1 MRPILLTL
9 AVTLMCSSTIQA
21 QDTHYWNQRYG
32 TRAEFLAGAVVG
44 APSGLSGSFYNPGG
58 LALETNPQ
66 LFTTALAAEYNSLSF
81 KPNREQDSSLGWSSF
96 GGAPALIAG
105 AFARDT
111 TRGRIYSYSY
121 LTRQKFEFELTGRGI
136 GSIEGLTPTPGD
148 EHLSGQ
154 INYRQKAEE
163 AWGGLSFSRR
173 LKSGFGF
180 GGSLYG
186 AYRNQRTRREF
197 TAAVVSD
204 SGQGGSAISL
214 DDFQFW
220 TARVLGKL
228 GFMWDRGSWTAG
240 FTVTTPSLHVLG
252 DGSSYIHQ
260 SLTGID
266 LDSNGTEDSQL
277 LADYQEDLSPR
288 YQSPLSAAIGFSWVG
303 KSASLYF
310 SSEWFG
316 AVKQYTVMEGA
327 QVAWQVPVDT
337 SQATLV
343 HEAIS
348 VTNWAA
354 GGSYRLSPKTA
365 LYGGFALD
373 RSAYTGTLFQSV
385 TLSNWNIYHVSFG
398 TEFTFAALEFTIGT
412 TYSFGDSP
420 VEANADLETASIDQG
435 LQGDVALGDASY
447 KRIKV
452 LVGFTLP
459 IR

>member
-9 AVTLMCSSTIQA
+9 ILLLLCCSAAWA

-58 LALETNPQ
+58 LVLESNPQ
-66 LFTTALAAEYNSLSF
+66 LFTTALAAEYTSLSF
-81 KPNREQDSSLGWSSF
+81 TPNREQDSSLGWSTL

-136 GSIEGLTPTPGD
+136 GSMEGLTPTPGD

-154 INYRQKAEE
+154 LNYRQKADE

-173 LKSGFGF
+173 LKAGFGL

-186 AYRNQRTRREF
+186 AYRSQRTRREF
-197 TAAVVSD
+197 SAALVTD
-204 SGQGGSAISL
+204 SGQGATALALEDYS
-214 DDFQFW
+214 FW
-220 TARVLGKL
+220 TARVLAKVGL
-228 GFMWDRGSWTAG
+228 MWDRGSWTGG

-252 DGSSYIHQ
+252 DGTAYVHQ
-260 SLTGID
+260 SLTGVD
-266 LDSNGTEDSQL
+266 LDSNGTEDSRL
-277 LADYQEDLSPR
+277 LASYQEDLSPR
-288 YQSPLSAAIGFSWVG
+288 YQSPVSAALGFSWVG
-303 KSASLYF
+303 KKASAYF
-310 SSEWFG
+310 STEWFG
-316 AVKQYTVMEGA
+316 AVDEYTVMEGA
-327 QVAWQVPVDT
+327 KVAWQAPADT
-337 SQATLV
+337 SQARLV
-343 HEAIS
+343 HKAIS
-348 VTNWAA
+348 VTNWAL
-354 GGSYRLSPKTA
+354 GSSYRLSPKTA

-373 RSAYTGTLFQSV
+373 RSAYTGSLFQNVSI
-385 TLSNWNIYHVSFG
+385 SNWNIYHLSFG
-398 TEFTFAALEFTIGT
+398 SEFTFAALEFTLGG

-420 VEANADLETASIDQG
+420 VEARGDLETASAKEG
-435 LQGDVALGDASY
+435 LEGDLTLGEAAY